1 MLTQMY
7 VKDFVLI
14 DNMNIEFANGMSA
27 FTGETGAG
35 KSLLIDAI
43 GILRGDRINA
53 SMVKQGK
60 EKAIIE
66 GVFTLAK
73 EHPARITLQNAGY
86 EIEDDMLIIQR
97 EFTKDGKS
105 VSRMNHRTTTVS
117 LIKEVLASLIDIHS
131 QHDSQYL
138 LNTKYHLSLLDS
150 YCNEPSLCEEV
161 TQLYQVYHHA
171 KKELEDAL
179 RNDYN
184 EDDLDM
190 LTYQLNEIDEA
201 NIQPNELE
209 ELEEEQRKLMAFEKT
224 STNLHQVIELL
235 NGDQGANP
243 NLFEACRQLEPLHE
257 DQELIDAHD
266 KLLELYYMLE
276 EQYTSLYSY
285 LDAMEYDE
293 ARANEISERIFL
305 IHKILRKYGGD
316 LAHVKTKRD
325 DLEKKID
332 SILHRADF
340 VKKMEKQ
347 QEKTYQAFYE
357 KAKLLQKQRMQK
369 AKELEV
375 HIVQQLR
382 DLHLENAQFHINFH
396 TIEGNAHG
404 IDTVEFLISMNKGE
418 SLKPLQTTASGGE
431 LSRLMLGL
439 KTIFT
444 RLQGIETVIFDEID
458 TGVSG
463 SVAFAIGQKMK
474 QLSAA
479 TQVFCVTHLSQVAAC
494 AKHHYLVEKHQDTAS
509 TSTSIRELDE
519 KERIAQLAL
528 IASDSTSTMALSA
541 ARELYEKAR
550 STK

>member
-14 DNMNIEFANGMSA
+14 DNMNIEFADGMSA

-60 EKAIIE
+60 EKAVIE
-66 GVFTLAK
+66 GVFTLSPT
-73 EHPARITLQNAGY
+73 HPARQVLEEAGY
-86 EIEDDMLIIQR
+86 DMEEDTLIIQR

-117 LIKEVLASLIDIHS
+117 LIREVLSCMIDIHS

-150 YCNEPSLCEEV
+150 YCGKSALFDEV
-161 TQLYQVYHHA
+161 ATSYQTYHKA
-171 KKELEDAL
+171 KQELEDAL

-201 NIQPNELE
+201 AIQDGELE

-224 STNLHQVIELL
+224 SANLHQVVELL

-243 NLFEACRQLEPLHE
+243 NLFEACRQLEPLSE
-257 DQELIDAHD
+257 DQILIDAHD
-266 KLLELYYMLE
+266 KLIELYYSLE
-276 EQYTSLYSY
+276 EQYTTIFSY

-316 LAHVKTKRD
+316 LDSVARKRA

-340 VKKMEKQ
+340 VKKMEQ
-347 QEKTYQAFYE
+347 LQKTTYAAFLE
-357 KAKLLQKQRMQK
+357 KAQKVHELRIQK
-369 AKELEV
+369 AKELEE
-375 HIVQQLR
+375 HIVVQLR
-382 DLHLENAQFHINFH
+382 DLHLENAQFHIEFH
-396 TIEGNAHG
+396 AIDGNPHG
-404 IDTVEFLISMNKGE
+404 IDQVEFLISMNKGE
-418 SLKPLQTTASGGE
+418 ALKPLQTTASGGE

-444 RLQGIETVIFDEID
+444 KLQKIETVIFDEID

-474 QLSAA
+474 QLAQD

-494 AKHHYLVEKHQDTAS
+494 AHHHYLVEKHQDAS
-509 TSTSIRELDE
+509 TTSTTIRELNE
-519 KERIAQLAL
+519 QERIAQLAL
-528 IASDSTSTMALSA
+528 IASDSTSDMALSA
-541 ARELYEKAR
+541 ARELYEKAKANR
-550 STK
+550 